1 MSTNAK
7 KEYDHERYEQN
18 KMGMNERSKQY
29 WDAHRDELNT
39 KVREKRK
46 QSNDASRETAVNN
59 NKRWTMNDMVNVL
72 IMVEDG
78 QPISKIAPQVKRSE
92 EAVKSV
98 MKRKAFKELKERNII
113 KK

>member
-1 MSTNAK
+1 MSNNSK
-7 KEYDHERYEQN
+7 KEYDRNRYEQN
-18 KMGMNERSKQY
+18 KDEIKGRNKKYWDDHKDEINAKRREMSKQ
-29 WDAHRDELNT
+29 N
-39 KVREKRK
+39 
-46 QSNDASRETAVNN
+46 NDASRETAVNN
-59 NKRWTMNDMVNVL
+59 NQRWTINDMVNVL

-78 QPISKIAPQVKRSE
+78 QPISKIAPQVKRTE